1 MKRVSFFHVV
11 PLMAFLITAYFI
23 YHGIYG
29 NRGFLRLQ
37 QIHQERAQEE
47 IVANSVKQEKEL
59 LQKKVN
65 ALKSGAPDLIQE
77 EALRVLNMGTED
89 DLIILENSSEK

>member
-1 MKRVSFFHVV
+1 MKRLSFFRLV
-11 PLMAFLITAYFI
+11 PMISVLITTYFV

-37 QIHQERAQEE
+37 QIHQERLQEE
-47 IVANSVKQEKEL
+47 NVAAQVAQEKEL

-65 ALKSGAPDLIQE
+65 ALKSGAPDLVQE
-77 EALRVLNMGTED
+77 EALRVLNMGGED
-89 DLIILENSSEK
+89 DLVILN

>member
-1 MKRVSFFHVV
+1 MRKIFHPIPV
-11 PLMAFLITAYFI
+11 LFIIIMIYFI

-29 NRGFLRLQ
+29 NRGLLRLN
-37 QIHQERAQEE
+37 QIHEEQIQEE
-47 IVANSVKQEKEL
+47 RVAAAVLAEKEL

-65 ALKSGAPDLIQE
+65 ALKQGAPDLVQE

-89 DLIILENSSEK
+89 DLVILD

>member
-1 MKRVSFFHVV
+1 MKRVSFFHIV
-11 PLMAFLITAYFI
+11 PLISVLITAYFV

-47 IVANSVKQEKEL
+47 IVANSVRREKDL

-65 ALKSGAPDLIQE
+65 ALKSGAPDLVQE

-89 DLIILENSSEK
+89 DLIILESSSEN

>member
-1 MKRVSFFHVV
+1 MKRISFFHII
-11 PLMAFLITAYFI
+11 PLVSALITTYFI

-29 NRGFLRLQ
+29 NRGLLRLK
-37 QIHQERAQEE
+37 QIHQERVQEE
-47 IVANSVKQEKEL
+47 MIANGVKQEKDL

-65 ALKSGAPDLIQE
+65 ALKNGAPDLIQE

-89 DLIILENSSEK
+89 DLVILENSSE

>member
-1 MKRVSFFHVV
+1 MKRVSFFHIV
-11 PLMAFLITAYFI
+11 PLISILITAYFV

-47 IVANSVKQEKEL
+47 IVANSVRREKDL

-65 ALKSGAPDLIQE
+65 ALKSGAPDLVQE

-89 DLIILENSSEK
+89 DLIILESSSEN

>member
-1 MKRVSFFHVV
+1 MKRVSCFHVV
-11 PLMAFLITAYFI
+11 PLMAMLITAYFI

-29 NRGFLRLQ
+29 NRGYLRLQ
-37 QIHQERAQEE
+37 QIYQERAQEE
-47 IVANSVKQEKEL
+47 IVANTVRQEKEL

-65 ALKSGAPDLIQE
+65 ALKNGAPDLVQE

-89 DLIILENSSEK
+89 NLIILESAE

>member
-1 MKRVSFFHVV
+1 MKRISFFHVV
-11 PLMAFLITAYFI
+11 PLVSILITSYFI

-29 NRGFLRLQ
+29 NRGYLRLQ
-37 QIHQERAQEE
+37 QIHQELTQEE
-47 IVANSVKQEKEL
+47 KVAGSVRQEKEL

-65 ALKSGAPDLIQE
+65 ALKNGAPDLIQE

-89 DLIILENSSEK
+89 DLVILENSSKK

>member
-1 MKRVSFFHVV
+1 
-11 PLMAFLITAYFI
+11 MAILITAYFV

-29 NRGFLRLQ
+29 NRGFLRLG
-37 QIHQERAQEE
+37 QIRQEYAQEE
-47 IVANSVKQEKEL
+47 SVANNVKQEKEL

-65 ALKSGAPDLIQE
+65 ALKNGAPDLIQE

-89 DLIILENSSEK
+89 DLVILGKK

>member
-1 MKRVSFFHVV
+1 MKRISFFHVI
-11 PLMAFLITAYFI
+11 PLVSVLITSYFI

-29 NRGFLRLQ
+29 NRGLLRLN

-47 IVANSVKQEKEL
+47 MIANSVKQEKEL

-65 ALKSGAPDLIQE
+65 ALKSGAPDLVQE

-89 DLIILENSSEK
+89 DLVILENSSE